1 MKLKSPLTQL
11 QEVLY
16 ELLKNDSIT
25 VRQMIFDTGILNIKA
40 RIHDLRLKYNL
51 EIETEMVKHKN
62 KYGRKCVFGQWK
74 LTDKKTALT
83 TYKKLQ
89 YES

>member
-62 KYGRKCVFGQWK
+62 KIWAEMCFWPMEINR
-74 LTDKKTALT
+74 
-83 TYKKLQ
+83 
-89 YES
+89 